1 MSHPAIDLF
10 ENGSYQ
16 KAAELMLSLIKNFI
30 LSVSRKK

>member
-16 KAAELMLSLIKNFI
+16 KAAELMLNLIKNFI
-30 LSVSRKK
+30 PSVSRKK